1 MSDTLASKIAKASIE
16 VGSLS
21 ADKRNKEQN
30 YDYLSADQILQ
41 KAGDA
46 LAKNGVVV
54 IPSITFTEINATERQ
69 GKPPRLDAQVSFLM
83 TVTDGQDKFECEWVG
98 FGTDYSTPDKAVYK
112 AITSGHKYYEMK
124 LLNIGIG
131 NEDGEHENG
140 EQERKSVGKVAQSA
154 PLRNQS
160 VQKVSNEIITA
171 AEWEAFGQITQKALA
186 MGVKLPEYDRSKMT
200 PATLNGAK
208 NYINQEMA
216 KIEKAGK

>member
-16 VGSLS
+16 VGSLA

-46 LAKNGVVV
+46 LSKNGVVI
-54 IPSITFTEINATERQ
+54 IPSITFTEIKMTDRGQ

-83 TVTDGQDKFECEWVG
+83 TVTDGTEKHESDWVG

-112 AITSGHKYYEMK
+112 AITSGHKYFEMK

-140 EQERKSVGKVAQSA
+140 EDKKPAGKVAQTA
-154 PLRNQS
+154 PVRNQS
-160 VQKVSNEIITA
+160 NPVAKVENEIITA
-171 AEWEAFGQITQKALA
+171 AEWESFGQLAQKALS
-186 MGVKLPEYDRSKMT
+186 MGVKLPDYDRSKMT
-200 PATLNGAK
+200 PTKLNGAK
-208 NYINQEMA
+208 NYINQEIA
-216 KIEKAGK
+216 KVTK

>member
-16 VGSLS
+16 VGSLA

-46 LAKNGVVV
+46 LSRNGVVI
-54 IPSITFTEINATERQ
+54 IPSITFTEIKTTDRGQ

-83 TVTDGQDKFECEWVG
+83 TVTDGAEKHESDWVG

-112 AITSGHKYYEMK
+112 AITSGHKYFEMK

-140 EQERKSVGKVAQSA
+140 EEKKTGKVAQSA
-154 PLRNQS
+154 PVRNPS
-160 VQKVSNEIITA
+160 PVTKVTNEIITA
-171 AEWEAFGQITQKALA
+171 AEWEAFEALSGKAKG
-186 MGVKLPEYDRSKMT
+186 MGIKLPEYYRSKIT

-216 KIEKAGK
+216 KVTK

>member
-16 VGSLS
+16 VGSLA

-46 LAKNGVVV
+46 LSKNGVVI
-54 IPSITFTEINATERQ
+54 IPSITFTEIKTTDRGQ

-83 TVTDGQDKFECEWVG
+83 TVTDGAEKHESDWVG

-112 AITSGHKYYEMK
+112 AITSGHKYFEMK

-140 EQERKSVGKVAQSA
+140 EEKKTGKVAQTA
-154 PLRNQS
+154 PVRNQS
-160 VQKVSNEIITA
+160 SPVAKVANEIITA
-171 AEWEAFGQITQKALA
+171 AEWESFEALSGKAKG
-186 MGVKLPEYDRSKMT
+186 MGVKLPDYDRSKMT

-208 NYINQEMA
+208 NYINQEIA
-216 KIEKAGK
+216 KVTK

>member
-1 MSDTLASKIAKASIE
+1 MSETLASKIAKASIE
-16 VGSLS
+16 VGSLA

-46 LAKNGVVV
+46 LSKNGVVI
-54 IPSITFTEINATERQ
+54 IPSITFTEIKTTDRGQ
-69 GKPPRLDAQVSFLM
+69 GKPPRLDAQVCFLM
-83 TVTDGQDKFECEWVG
+83 TVTDGAEKHESEWVG

-112 AITSGHKYYEMK
+112 AITSGHKYFEMK

-140 EQERKSVGKVAQSA
+140 EKPAGKVSQPTPAA
-154 PLRNQS
+154 
-160 VQKVSNEIITA
+160 KVANEIITS
-171 AEWEAFGQITQKALA
+171 AEWESFGQLAQKAQA
-186 MGVKLPEYDRSKMT
+186 SGIKLPEYDRSKMT

-208 NYINQEMA
+208 KYINQEL
-216 KIEKAGK
+216 EKVTK

>member
-1 MSDTLASKIAKASIE
+1 MTETLASKIAKASIE
-16 VGSLS
+16 VGSLA

-46 LAKNGVVV
+46 LSRNGVVI
-54 IPSITFTEINATERQ
+54 IPSITSTEIKATERQ

-83 TVTDGQDKFECEWVG
+83 TVTDGTEKHESDWVG

-112 AITSGHKYYEMK
+112 AITSGHKYFEMK

-140 EQERKSVGKVAQSA
+140 EEKKVGKVSQSA
-154 PLRNQS
+154 PVRNPAP
-160 VQKVSNEIITA
+160 VAKVTNEIITA
-171 AEWEAFGQITQKALA
+171 TEWEAFGQLAQKAQG
-186 MGVKLPEYDRSKMT
+186 MGIKLPEYDRSKMI
-200 PATLNGAK
+200 PATLNGTK
-208 NYINQEMA
+208 NYINQEIA
-216 KIEKAGK
+216 KLEKAGK

>member
-16 VGSLS
+16 VGSLA

-46 LAKNGVVV
+46 LSKNGVVI
-54 IPSITFTEINATERQ
+54 IPSITSTEIKMVDRGQ
-69 GKPPRLDAQVSFLM
+69 GKPPRLDAQVLFSM
-83 TVTDGQDKFECEWVG
+83 TVTDGQEKHESEWVG

-112 AITSGHKYYEMK
+112 AITSGHKYFEMK

-140 EQERKSVGKVAQSA
+140 EQERKQSKPAQSS
-154 PLRNQS
+154 PVRNQAP
-160 VQKVSNEIITA
+160 VAKVSNEIITA
-171 AEWEAFGQITQKALA
+171 AEWEAFGQLAQKAQSI
-186 MGVKLPEYDRSKMT
+186 GVKLPDYDRSKMT

-216 KIEKAGK
+216 KVTK

>member
-54 IPSITFTEINATERQ
+54 IPSITFTEIKATERQ

-83 TVTDGQDKFECEWVG
+83 TVTDGTEKHESDWVG

-112 AITSGHKYYEMK
+112 AITSGHKYFEMK

-131 NEDGEHENG
+131 NEDGEHESG
-140 EQERKSVGKVAQSA
+140 EQERKPAGKVSQPA
-154 PLRNQS
+154 P
-160 VQKVSNEIITA
+160 VAKVANEIITA
-171 AEWEAFGQITQKALA
+171 AEWEAFTQLVQKAQA
-186 MGVKLPEYDRSKMT
+186 AGVKVLEYDRSKMT

-208 NYINQEMA
+208 KYINQEL
-216 KIEKAGK
+216 EKVTK

>member
-16 VGSLS
+16 VGSLA

-46 LAKNGVVV
+46 LSKNGVVI
-54 IPSITFTEINATERQ
+54 IPSITSTEIKMVDRGQ
-69 GKPPRLDAQVSFLM
+69 GKPPRLDAQVLFSM
-83 TVTDGQDKFECEWVG
+83 TVTDGQEKHESEWVG

-112 AITSGHKYYEMK
+112 AITSGHKYFEMK
-124 LLNIGIG
+124 SLNIGIG
-131 NEDGEHENG
+131 NDDGEHENG
-140 EQERKSVGKVAQSA
+140 EQERKQSKPAQSS
-154 PLRNQS
+154 PVRNQAP
-160 VQKVSNEIITA
+160 VAKVSNEIITA
-171 AEWEAFGQITQKALA
+171 AEWEAFGQLAQKAQSI
-186 MGVKLPEYDRSKMT
+186 GVKLPDYDRSKMT

-216 KIEKAGK
+216 KVTK